1 MENKIIDKIIENYD
15 SLKQSI
21 ISDLS
26 MKNESGHGLSTG
38 NYREEVWSNLFRRVL
53 PKKFSIVRNSFI
65 IGSCGNTSPEI
76 DIIIYDE
83 NYVPYIFQYGD
94 TVKLIPIEAVIAVVQ
109 CKSENTNRKVKGKY
123 ILDEWVKKV
132 QKIESKHENAYAYTL
147 SGLVG
152 NRERKTRPIMILCAM
167 KEIVSENPA
176 KVKFDVEIIV
186 KNEKMEVK
194 SKWEKSTFVEIAK
207 EFNGVINQEEKEEIL
222 FDEISEIENPI
233 LKLSLL
239 LNQMFMLINN
249 PMIFGHKNYAKMF
262 IKKSE

>member
-152 NRERKTRPIMILCAM
+152 NRERKTRPIMILCA
-167 KEIVSENPA
+167 
-176 KVKFDVEIIV
+176 
-186 KNEKMEVK
+186 
-194 SKWEKSTFVEIAK
+194 
-207 EFNGVINQEEKEEIL
+207 
-222 FDEISEIENPI
+222 
-233 LKLSLL
+233 LK
-239 LNQMFMLINN
+239 
-249 PMIFGHKNYAKMF
+249 
-262 IKKSE
+262 